1 MAEWWTYS
9 LSDFLLF
16 SPRTY
21 YRLFELYNA
30 AVWPGQVLAL
40 AVGLAIAAMLWKPRR
55 WQGRVVAILLA
66 ACWLWIA
73 WAYFLT
79 RYATINWAAP
89 YVAAA
94 FAGEALLLVLI
105 GAAGRFSLPP
115 DVRRAG
121 CVGVGLYVF
130 ALVIQPLIGP
140 LAGRAWSQVEVF
152 GIAPDPTVVATL
164 GVLLRATARPRWA
177 LLPIPVAWCAVSGA
191 TAWAM
196 GSSDAWVVP
205 IAGVLTLVSAL
216 LPRSTLPPRRAVAR
230 SGAPASEPADQP
242 GRPSAGQRRPEA

>member
-30 AVWPGQVLAL
+30 AVWPGQVLAV
-40 AVGLAIAAMLWKPRR
+40 AAGLAIAAMLWKPRP

-73 WAYFLT
+73 WAYFLA
-79 RYATINWAAP
+79 RYATINWVAP

-94 FAGEALLLVLI
+94 FAGEALLLVLV
-105 GAAGRFSLPP
+105 GTLGRFSLPP
-115 DVRRAG
+115 DTRRAG
-121 CVGVGLYVF
+121 CIGVGLYVF

-140 LAGRAWSQVEVF
+140 LAGRTWSQVEIF

-164 GVLLRATARPRWA
+164 GLVLRAPVGQRWA

-196 GSSDAWVVP
+196 GSPDAWVMP
-205 IAGVLTLVSAL
+205 IAGVLALVSASV
-216 LPRSTLPPRRAVAR
+216 PWWALPPRRAFAR
-230 SGAPASEPADQP
+230 SGTPVSRPADQRGGP
-242 GRPSAGQRRPEA
+242 PAH

>member
-1 MAEWWTYS
+1 MTEWWTYS

-30 AVWPGQVLAL
+30 AVWPGQVLAV
-40 AVGLAIAAMLWKPRR
+40 AVGLAVAAMLWKPRS
-55 WQGRVVAILLA
+55 WQGLVAAVLLA

-89 YVAAA
+89 YIAAA
-94 FAGEALLLVLI
+94 FAAEASLLVLL
-105 GAAGRFSLPP
+105 GAAGRFSLSP
-115 DVRRAG
+115 DAHWSDR
-121 CVGVGLYVF
+121 VGVGLYVF
-130 ALVIQPLIGP
+130 ALIIQPLIGP
-140 LAGRAWSQVEVF
+140 VAGRRWSQVEIF

-164 GVLLRATARPRWA
+164 GVLLWATARPHWA

-191 TAWAM
+191 TAWTM
-196 GSSDAWVVP
+196 GSSDAWVMPVVGLL
-205 IAGVLTLVSAL
+205 ALVSSL
-216 LPRSTLPPRRAVAR
+216 FSRSTLPSR
-230 SGAPASEPADQP
+230 SPITPSGTLVSQPADQH
-242 GRPSAGQRRPEA
+242 GGSSVE

>member
-16 SPRTY
+16 SPGTY
-21 YRLFELYNA
+21 YRLFELYNTTI
-30 AVWPGQVLAL
+30 WPGQVFAV
-40 AVGLAIAAMLWKPRR
+40 AVGLAIVAMLWKPRP

-89 YVAAA
+89 YVAVA
-94 FAGEALLLVLI
+94 FAGEALVFVLI

-115 DVRRAG
+115 NTHWPNR
-121 CVGVGLYVF
+121 VGVGLYIF
-130 ALVIQPLIGP
+130 GLAIQPLIGP
-140 LAGRAWSQVEVF
+140 VAGRSWSQVEIF

-164 GVLLRATARPRWA
+164 GLVLRATVGQRWV

-196 GSSDAWVVP
+196 EAPDAWVMP
-205 IAGVLTLVSAL
+205 ISGVLALVSGL
-216 LPRSTLPPRRAVAR
+216 LSRSTLPSHRTITR
-230 SGAPASEPADQP
+230 SSTLISQPADQR
-242 GRPSAGQRRPEA
+242 GGPSAE